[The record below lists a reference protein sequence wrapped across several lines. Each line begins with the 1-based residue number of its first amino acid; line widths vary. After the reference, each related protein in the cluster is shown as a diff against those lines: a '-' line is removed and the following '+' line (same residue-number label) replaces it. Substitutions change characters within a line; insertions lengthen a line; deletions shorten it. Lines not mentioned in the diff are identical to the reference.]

1 MNALTAVQNNAVD
14 SGQDYSG
21 FTFIPSAQS
30 PRLLELTFTEQTT
43 KQFLEQVAEWP
54 VQALEYKSF
63 LRFRVGKILDDLCAN
78 QLQPLLLK
86 TLLNRAEGALLI
98 NAVGIDD
105 VAQADEMVKL
115 ATAVAHLIGRSNF
128 DAMSGQYYAR
138 FVVKNI
144 DNSDSYL
151 RQPHRVMELH
161 NDGTYV
167 EEITDYVLMMKID
180 EQNMQGGNSLLLH
193 LDDWEHLDHY
203 FRHPLARRPMRFAAP
218 PSKNVSKDVFH
229 PVFDVDQQ
237 GRPVMRYIDQFVQP
251 KDFEEGVWLSELSDA
266 IETSK
271 GILSVPVPVGKFLL
285 INNLFWLHGREREPN
300 ITGLGGIFVPSSGIV
315 SYREVTAAMAKIFQ
329 DRGGE
334 IIYNAEVSALNEH
347 KNGVVIRTSQGGEYE
362 ASTLISCS
370 GLMADRLVKMLGLE
384 PGFIICPFRGEYFRL
399 APEHNQIVNH
409 LIYPIPDPAM
419 PFLGVH
425 LTRMID
431 GSVTV
436 GPNAVLAFKREGY
449 RKRDFSF
456 SDTLEI
462 LGSSGIRRVL
472 QNHLRSGLGEMKNSL
487 CKSGYL
493 RLVQKYCPRLSLSDL
508 QPWPAGVRAQAV
520 SPDGKLI
527 DDFLFVTTPRTIHTC
542 NAPSPAATSAIPI
555 GAHIV
560 SKVQTLLA
568 SQSNH
573 GRTLRAARSV
583 DALHAA
589 FNQ

>member
-1 MNALTAVQNNAVD
+1 MYDFVIIGGGIIGMSTAMQLIDVYPDAR
-14 SGQDYSG
+14 
-21 FTFIPSAQS
+21 IA
-30 PRLLELTFTEQTT
+30 LLEKESGPACHQTGHNSGVIHAGVYYT
-43 KQFLEQVAEWP
+43 PGSLKAQFCLA
-54 VQALEYKSF
+54 
-63 LRFRVGKILDDLCAN
+63 G
-78 QLQPLLLK
+78 
-86 TLLNRAEGALLI
+86 NRATKAFCDQNGIRYDNCGKMLVATSDLEMERMRALWERTAA
-98 NAVGIDD
+98 NGIEREWLN
-105 VAQADEMVKL
+105 ADEL
-115 ATAVAHLIGRSNF
+115 
-128 DAMSGQYYAR
+128 
-138 FVVKNI
+138 
-144 DNSDSYL
+144 
-151 RQPHRVMELH
+151 
-161 NDGTYV
+161 
-167 EEITDYVLMMKID
+167 
-180 EQNMQGGNSLLLH
+180 
-193 LDDWEHLDHY
+193 
-203 FRHPLARRPMRFAAP
+203 
-218 PSKNVSKDVFH
+218 
-229 PVFDVDQQ
+229 
-237 GRPVMRYIDQFVQP
+237 
-251 KDFEEGVWLSELSDA
+251 
-266 IETSK
+266 
-271 GILSVPVPVGKFLL
+271 
-285 INNLFWLHGREREPN
+285 REREPN

-315 SYREVTAAMAKIFQ
+315 SYRDVTAAMAKIFQ
-329 DRGGE
+329 SRGGE
-334 IIYNAEVSALNEH
+334 IIYNAEVSGLNEH
-347 KNGVVIRTSQGGEYE
+347 KNGVVIRTRQGGEYE

-527 DDFLFVTTPRTIHTC
+527 DDFLFVITPRTIHTC

-568 SQSNH
+568 SQSNP